1 MKLTIHSL
9 LAAAVLAGNVGVQAA
24 GSRADYDL
32 DDNGLIEINDLAD
45 LYEIRNNPDGTT
57 LYGSSDGCPEN
68 TGCNGFELTTDLD
81 FDTNRD
87 GLVTAADDYYNWS
100 SSGTFSGI
108 FEGNGHLIRNLQAN
122 YGTGLFYHVEGGT
135 IRNLGL
141 DGTAMSIRNGNY
153 KGALIN
159 EMTDTTVSK
168 VFSTG
173 PVSGGQRIG
182 GLVGRS
188 YGASVISDSFS
199 TGSVT
204 ATTSR
209 AGGIVGQAYNI
220 TISNTYATGAISS
233 ANIEGGIVGELNG
246 TTVVSNSHWATD
258 TTGQSS
264 SAKKDAS
271 SGYLGATLAEL
282 QCPTSAS
289 DTSCVTG
296 TTLYDGWSSDNWDF
310 GSTEQM
316 PALVM
321 NGEIYR
327 DSDGD
332 GAVDRYDD
340 FADNAA
346 AALDTDGDGM
356 PDNYNSRCDSDCQNS
371 SGLTLDDD
379 NDGDGV
385 SNEDDAF
392 PQNLAASAD
401 TDGDGQPDDFNDG
414 CDSDCQNSS
423 GLTLDNDIDGDGV
436 TNDND
441 PDNSADNGAPEF
453 LCVPDPYSIAANSEN
468 GDLLLI
474 TREEMTGYLSEFCLY
489 DAVDDSESLTIQG
502 YIDGAALA
510 LSEDDEYQ
518 LPTGAVAIDWVLTD
532 TAGNNSETATTVLN
546 IYPQLRFALS
556 ESLTGEPSN
565 AQITVALT
573 GVSPQYPVTIEYA
586 ADTAASTA
594 TQQDIDSSFDI
605 TATRTVVIEAGDD
618 GDNTTGTITVPVL
631 ADSSTEVDETLI
643 LSLSGAV
650 VDEEESNYFAVNES
664 NSSHTLTI
672 TEANIAPQVSVT
684 VSQNGELVSSI
695 NPQNGAVTLSAGI
708 SDGNGNDT
716 HTLQWNLDSLNVT
729 GNENGTSISFAT
741 DELEDGEY
749 DISVTVT
756 DSGNTPLST
765 TQELT
770 LDVETP
776 PATDDGDSNAD
787 SGSSS
792 GGGAAS
798 FILLLLPLLLV
809 HRRRYL

>member
-9 LAAAVLAGNVGVQAA
+9 LAAAVLAGSVGAQAA

-45 LYEIRNNPDGTT
+45 LYEIRNNPDGTA

-108 FEGNGHLIRNLQAN
+108 FEGNGHLIRNLRSN
-122 YGTGLFYHVEGGT
+122 YGSGLFYHVEGGT

-141 DGTAMSIRNGNY
+141 DGTAMSIRNGDY

-204 ATTSR
+204 ATINR

-264 SAKKDAS
+264 SSRKDAS

-310 GSTEQM
+310 GSAEQM

-321 NGEIYR
+321 NGVIYR

-401 TDGDGQPDDFNDG
+401 TDGDGQPDNFNDG
-414 CDSDCQNSS
+414 CDSTCQAAS

-436 TNDND
+436 TNDDD

-453 LCVPDPYSIAANSEN
+453 LCVPGPFSIPANSEN
-468 GDLLLI
+468 GDLLLL
-474 TREEMTGYLSEFCLY
+474 TREDMAGYWSEFCTY
-489 DAVDDSESLTIQG
+489 DAADDSELLTIQG
-502 YIDGAALA
+502 YIDGVA
-510 LSEDDEYQ
+510 LSLNEDDEYQ
-518 LPTGAVAIDWVLTD
+518 FPTGAVAIDWVLTD
-532 TAGNNSETATTVLN
+532 TSGNSSEPATSVLN

-586 ADTAASTA
+586 ADTATSTVS
-594 TQQDIDSSFDI
+594 QDDIDGSFDI
-605 TATRTVVIEAGDD
+605 TATQTVVIEAGDD

-631 ADSSTEVDETLI
+631 ADSSAEGDETLI

-684 VSQNGELVSSI
+684 VSQNGEQVSSI
-695 NPQNGAVTLSAGI
+695 DPQNGDVTLTAII
-708 SDGNGNDT
+708 SDANGNDT
-716 HTLQWNLDSLNVT
+716 HTLQWNLDNLNVIST
-729 GNENGTSISFAT
+729 EDGTSVSFAT

-749 DISVTVT
+749 SISVTVT
-756 DSGNTPLST
+756 DSGNAPLST

-776 PATDDGDSNAD
+776 PATDDGDGNAD